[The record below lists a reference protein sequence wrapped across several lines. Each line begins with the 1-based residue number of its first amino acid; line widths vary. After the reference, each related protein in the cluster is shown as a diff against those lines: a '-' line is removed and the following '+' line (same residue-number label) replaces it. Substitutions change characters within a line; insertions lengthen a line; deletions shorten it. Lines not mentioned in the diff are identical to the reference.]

1 MVIGLF
7 FGSFNPLHKGHLKLA
22 DTFYNQTQMD
32 ELWWMVSPQNPHKS
46 PLELAPFEHRLHMLR
61 DAIQTAHYVVS
72 DFEAY
77 LPTPSFTIDTLTA
90 LCNQFPVHQWK
101 ILMGQ
106 DSWNALPTWKSGS
119 DIENQFD
126 IWVYGRPGATEWR
139 SGKYHPLHFEPLP
152 ISSTGIR
159 AQIQSKV
166 PLEKM
171 DDILP
176 ITQTYIKQHQLYQG
190 V

>member
-1 MVIGLF
+1 
-7 FGSFNPLHKGHLKLA
+7 
-22 DTFYNQTQMD
+22 MD

-61 DAIQTAHYVVS
+61 DAIQTPHFV
-72 DFEAY
+72 
-77 LPTPSFTIDTLTA
+77 
-90 LCNQFPVHQWK
+90 K

-119 DIENQFD
+119 DIENHFD

-159 AQIQSKV
+159 AQIQSNL
-166 PLEKM
+166 PLEKI
-171 DDILP
+171 DGILP
-176 ITQTYIKQHQLYQG
+176 ITQTYIIQNNKNPS
-190 V
+190 